1 MPETY
6 TLIDRQT
13 SAQTP
18 IIPDH
23 WRLQSVDGL
32 GMPDVVHVAEEYVGK
47 DGEVHLSARLKK
59 RFVNLKFQMVEDNE
73 ADLWDA
79 RYDLLEIVKVLAAGF
94 YLRIAAPN
102 GDTRQLDL
110 RYSDG
115 LSLVRDLGSNLAQ
128 QMAVLQCVA
137 HDPLLYDPAPIAGG
151 PFDQYDIG
159 NDVDV
164 TNPGSWHTYPV
175 IVIHGPLG
183 NVLVENRTSAETMEL
198 DLGTYVLAANDEVTI
213 DLTPGYKTIV
223 STLNGNIIA
232 YLTNDSNLATWRL
245 LTAPVAPAGVNTIRV
260 SGTGEGANTAFLL
273 DYYAR
278 YIGM

>member
-18 IIPDH
+18 ILLPN

-32 GMPDVVHVAEEYVGK
+32 GMPDVAHVAEQYVGQ
-47 DGEVHLSARLKK
+47 DGEVYLSSKLLT
-59 RFVNLKFQMVEDNE
+59 RFVNLKFQLVYDTE
-73 ADLWDA
+73 AGLWDA
-79 RYDLLEIVKVLAAGF
+79 RYDLLEIVKVLQAGF
-94 YLRIAAPN
+94 YLRVAAPN
-102 GDTRQLDL
+102 GDVRQLDL
-110 RYSDG
+110 RYYDG
-115 LSLVRDLGSNLAQ
+115 LPMLRDLGQNLSQ
-128 QMAVLQCVA
+128 QKAVLVCVA
-137 HDPLLYDPAPIAGG
+137 HDPLLYDPMPLAAPFVQG
-151 PFDQYDIG
+151 DIG

-164 TNPGSWHTYPV
+164 PNPGSWQTYPV
-175 IVIHGPLG
+175 IGIHGPLG
-183 NVLVENRTSAETMEL
+183 DVLVENRTSAETMEL
-198 DLGTYVLAANDEVTI
+198 DLGTYVLGAGDEVLI
-213 DLTPGYKTIV
+213 NLNPGYKTIV

-232 YLTNDSNLATWRL
+232 YLTDDSNLATWRL

-260 SGTGEGANTAFLL
+260 SGTGDGAGTTFGL